1 MRTSTKVT
9 NSDRYISERY
19 FSDKKMTR
27 LRKVMSVISIVL
39 FMSSVMLVAV
49 KGFNWGLDFT
59 GGVVAEVQLSEQVTK
74 DDLKTKLDAA
84 FQQDV
89 QVVGMAEQDR
99 WTLRYSQL
107 TDAPQ
112 PNLVDVLSS
121 VSDQVQ
127 VLNSSVVGPQVGQDM
142 VDQGGLAV
150 LVCFLMIMLYL
161 SVRFEWRLALGALA
175 AIIYDV
181 TLILGLFAFTQFE
194 FNLTVLAA
202 VLAILGYSL
211 NDSII
216 IADRV
221 REMLRGN
228 PNGDTDNLLNESVK
242 ATFSRT
248 MVTSGT
254 TLITVSALW
263 LLGGAALQG
272 FAIALVVGI
281 VSGTW
286 SSVSVGITLPKLL
299 GLQPCHYQVKA
310 PVEVEGEYP

>member
-1 MRTSTKVT
+1 MSTSKMTI
-9 NSDRYISERY
+9 SDRY
-19 FSDKKMTR
+19 FSNSNMTR

-59 GGVVAEVQLSEQVTK
+59 GGVVAEVQLSDQVTK
-74 DDLKTKLDAA
+74 DALKTKLDTA

-99 WTLRYSQL
+99 WTIRYSQL
-107 TDAPQ
+107 IDAPQ
-112 PNLVDVLSS
+112 PNLVDALSS
-121 VSDQVQ
+121 VSDQVK

>member
-1 MRTSTKVT
+1 MSISNMT
-9 NSDRYISERY
+9 NSNSYVSDRYITDSN
-19 FSDKKMTR
+19 MTR
-27 LRKVMSVISIVL
+27 LRKVMSVISIML

-59 GGVVAEVQLSEQVTK
+59 GGVVAEVQLSDQVTK
-74 DDLKTKLDAA
+74 DALKNKLDTA

-99 WTLRYSQL
+99 WTIRYSQL

-112 PNLVDVLSS
+112 PNLVDALSS
-121 VSDQVQ
+121 VSDQVK

-142 VDQGGLAV
+142 VEQGGLAV

-299 GLQPCHYQVKA
+299 GLQPCHYKVKV

>member
-1 MRTSTKVT
+1 MSISNMTI
-9 NSDRYISERY
+9 SDRYL
-19 FSDKKMTR
+19 SDKNMTR
-27 LRKVMSVISIVL
+27 IRKVMSVISIVL

-59 GGVVAEVQLSEQVTK
+59 GGVVAEVQLSDQVTK
-74 DDLKTKLDAA
+74 DALKTKLDTA

-99 WTLRYSQL
+99 WTIRYSQL
-107 TDAPQ
+107 TEAPQ
-112 PNLVDVLSS
+112 PNLVDALSS
-121 VSDQVQ
+121 VSDQVK

-228 PNGDTDNLLNESVK
+228 PNGDTDSLLNESVK

>member
-1 MRTSTKVT
+1 MSTSKMTI
-9 NSDRYISERY
+9 SDRYFSNSYI
-19 FSDKKMTR
+19 SDKNMTR
-27 LRKVMSVISIVL
+27 LRKVMSAISIVL

-59 GGVVAEVQLSEQVTK
+59 GGVVAEVQLSDQVTK
-74 DDLKTKLDAA
+74 DALKTKLDTA

-99 WTLRYSQL
+99 WTIRYSQL

-112 PNLVDVLSS
+112 PNLVDALSS
-121 VSDQVQ
+121 VSDQVK

-142 VDQGGLAV
+142 VEQGGLAV

>member
-1 MRTSTKVT
+1 MSTSKMTI
-9 NSDRYISERY
+9 SDRY
-19 FSDKKMTR
+19 FSNSNMTR
-27 LRKVMSVISIVL
+27 LRKVMSAISIVL

-59 GGVVAEVQLSEQVTK
+59 GGVVAEVQLSDQVTK
-74 DDLKTKLDAA
+74 DALKTKLNTA

-99 WTLRYSQL
+99 WTIRYSQL

-112 PNLVDVLSS
+112 PNLVDALSS
-121 VSDQVQ
+121 VSEQVK

>member
-1 MRTSTKVT
+1 MSTSKMTI
-9 NSDRYISERY
+9 SDRY
-19 FSDKKMTR
+19 FSNSNMTR

-59 GGVVAEVQLSEQVTK
+59 GGVVAEVQLSDQVTK
-74 DDLKTKLDAA
+74 DALKTKLDKA

-99 WTLRYSQL
+99 WTIRYSQL

-112 PNLVDVLSS
+112 PNLVDALSS
-121 VSDQVQ
+121 VSDQVK

>member
-1 MRTSTKVT
+1 MSTSKMTI
-9 NSDRYISERY
+9 SDRY
-19 FSDKKMTR
+19 FSNSNMTR
-27 LRKVMSVISIVL
+27 LRKVMSAISIVL

-59 GGVVAEVQLSEQVTK
+59 GGVVAEVQLSDQVTK
-74 DDLKTKLDAA
+74 DALKTKLDTA

-99 WTLRYSQL
+99 WTIRYSQL

-112 PNLVDVLSS
+112 PNLVDALSS
-121 VSDQVQ
+121 VSDQVK

-228 PNGDTDNLLNESVK
+228 PNGETDNLLNESVK

>member
-1 MRTSTKVT
+1 MSISNMTIS
-9 NSDRYISERY
+9 NSS
-19 FSDKKMTR
+19 MTR

-59 GGVVAEVQLSEQVTK
+59 GGVVAEVQLSDQVTK
-74 DDLKTKLDAA
+74 DALKTKLDTA

-99 WTLRYSQL
+99 WTIRYSQL

-112 PNLVDVLSS
+112 PNLVDALSS
-121 VSDQVQ
+121 VSDQVK

-161 SVRFEWRLALGALA
+161 SLRFEWRLALGALA

>member
-1 MRTSTKVT
+1 MSISNMTI
-9 NSDRYISERY
+9 SDRYL
-19 FSDKKMTR
+19 SDKNMTR
-27 LRKVMSVISIVL
+27 IRKVMSVISIVL

-59 GGVVAEVQLSEQVTK
+59 GGVVAEVQLSDQVTK
-74 DDLKTKLDAA
+74 DALKTKLDTA

-99 WTLRYSQL
+99 WTIRYSQL
-107 TDAPQ
+107 TEAPQ
-112 PNLVDVLSS
+112 PNLVDALSS
-121 VSDQVQ
+121 VSDQVK

-299 GLQPCHYQVKA
+299 DLQPCHYQVKA
-310 PVEVEGEYP
+310 PVEVEGEYS

>member
-1 MRTSTKVT
+1 MSTSKMTI
-9 NSDRYISERY
+9 SDRY
-19 FSDKKMTR
+19 FSNSNMTR

-59 GGVVAEVQLSEQVTK
+59 GGVVAEVQLSDQVTK
-74 DDLKTKLDAA
+74 DALKTKLDTA

-99 WTLRYSQL
+99 WTIRYSQL

-112 PNLVDVLSS
+112 PNLVDALSS
-121 VSDQVQ
+121 VSDQVK

-181 TLILGLFAFTQFE
+181 TLILGMFAFTQFE

>member
-1 MRTSTKVT
+1 MSTSKMI
-9 NSDRYISERY
+9 NSNSNISDRYITNSN
-19 FSDKKMTR
+19 MTC
-27 LRKVMSVISIVL
+27 LRKVMSMISIVL

-59 GGVVAEVQLSEQVTK
+59 GGVVAEVQLSDQVTK
-74 DDLKTKLDAA
+74 DALKTKLDTA

-99 WTLRYSQL
+99 WTIRYSQL

-112 PNLVDVLSS
+112 PNLVDALTT
-121 VSDQVQ
+121 VSDQVK

-263 LLGGAALQG
+263 LLGGSALQG

>member
-1 MRTSTKVT
+1 MSISNMTIS
-9 NSDRYISERY
+9 NSN
-19 FSDKKMTR
+19 MTR

-59 GGVVAEVQLSEQVTK
+59 GGVVAEVQLSDQVTK
-74 DDLKTKLDAA
+74 DALKTKLDTA

-99 WTLRYSQL
+99 WTIRYSQL

-112 PNLVDVLSS
+112 PNLVDALSS
-121 VSDQVQ
+121 VSDQVK

>member
-1 MRTSTKVT
+1 MSTSTKMT
-9 NSDRYISERY
+9 ISERY
-19 FSDKKMTR
+19 FSNSNMTL

-59 GGVVAEVQLSEQVTK
+59 GGVVAEVQLSDQVTK
-74 DDLKTKLDAA
+74 DALKTQLDAA

-99 WTLRYSQL
+99 WTIRYSQL

-112 PNLVDVLSS
+112 INLVDALAS
-121 VSDQVQ
+121 VSDQVK

-181 TLILGLFAFTQFE
+181 TIIFGLFALTQFE

-254 TLITVSALW
+254 TLLTVSALW

-281 VSGTW
+281 ASGTW
-286 SSVSVGITLPKLL
+286 SSISVGITLPKLL
-299 GLQPCHYQVKA
+299 GLQPCHYQVK
-310 PVEVEGEYP
+310 PVDELEDSRP

>member
-1 MRTSTKVT
+1 MSTSKMTM
-9 NSDRYISERY
+9 SDRY
-19 FSDKKMTR
+19 FSNSNMTL

-59 GGVVAEVQLSEQVTK
+59 GGVVAEVQLSDQVTK
-74 DDLKTKLDAA
+74 DALKTELDAA

-99 WTLRYSQL
+99 WTIRYSQL
-107 TDAPQ
+107 TEASQ
-112 PNLVDVLSS
+112 ISLVDALAS
-121 VSDQVQ
+121 VSDQVK

-181 TLILGLFAFTQFE
+181 TIIFGLFALTQFE

-254 TLITVSALW
+254 TLLTVSALW

-281 VSGTW
+281 ASGTW
-286 SSVSVGITLPKLL
+286 SSISVGITLPKLL
-299 GLQPCHYQVKA
+299 GLQPCHYQVK
-310 PVEVEGEYP
+310 PVDELEDSRP

>member
-1 MRTSTKVT
+1 MSTSKMTM
-9 NSDRYISERY
+9 SDRY
-19 FSDKKMTR
+19 FSDSNMTL

-59 GGVVAEVQLSEQVTK
+59 GGVVAEVQLSDQVTK
-74 DDLKTKLDAA
+74 DALKTELDAA

-99 WTLRYSQL
+99 WTIRYSQL
-107 TDAPQ
+107 TEESQ
-112 PNLVDVLSS
+112 ISLVDALAS
-121 VSDQVQ
+121 VSDQVK

-181 TLILGLFAFTQFE
+181 TIIFGLFALTQFE

-254 TLITVSALW
+254 TLLTVSALW

-281 VSGTW
+281 ASGTW
-286 SSVSVGITLPKLL
+286 SSISVGITLPKLL
-299 GLQPCHYQVKA
+299 GLQPCHYQVK
-310 PVEVEGEYP
+310 PVDELEDSRP

>member
-1 MRTSTKVT
+1 MSTSKMTI
-9 NSDRYISERY
+9 SDCY
-19 FSDKKMTR
+19 FSNSNMTR

-59 GGVVAEVQLSEQVTK
+59 GGVVAEVQLSDQVTK
-74 DDLKTKLDAA
+74 DVLKTKLDTA

-99 WTLRYSQL
+99 WTIRYSQL

-112 PNLVDVLSS
+112 PNLVDALSS
-121 VSDQVQ
+121 VSDQVK

>member
-1 MRTSTKVT
+1 MSISNMTIS
-9 NSDRYISERY
+9 NSS
-19 FSDKKMTR
+19 MTR

-59 GGVVAEVQLSEQVTK
+59 GGVVAEVQLSDQVTK
-74 DDLKTKLDAA
+74 DVLKTKLDTA

-99 WTLRYSQL
+99 WTIRYSQL
-107 TDAPQ
+107 TTAPQ
-112 PNLVDVLSS
+112 PNLVDALSS
-121 VSDQVQ
+121 VSDQVK

>member
-9 NSDRYISERY
+9 NSDRYISD
-19 FSDKKMTR
+19 SNMTR

-59 GGVVAEVQLSEQVTK
+59 GGVVAEVQLSDQVTK

-299 GLQPCHYQVKA
+299 GLQPCHYQVKV

>member
-1 MRTSTKVT
+1 MS
-9 NSDRYISERY
+9 ISNMTILDRY
-19 FSDKKMTR
+19 FSNSNMTR
-27 LRKVMSVISIVL
+27 LRKVMSVISIML

-59 GGVVAEVQLSEQVTK
+59 GGVVAEVQLSDQVTK
-74 DDLKTKLDAA
+74 DALKTKLDTA

-99 WTLRYSQL
+99 WTIRYSQL

-112 PNLVDVLSS
+112 PNLVDALSS
-121 VSDQVQ
+121 VSDQVK

-221 REMLRGN
+221 REMLCGN

-299 GLQPCHYQVKA
+299 GLQPCHYKVKV

>member
-1 MRTSTKVT
+1 MSTSKMTI
-9 NSDRYISERY
+9 SDRY
-19 FSDKKMTR
+19 FSNSNMTR

-59 GGVVAEVQLSEQVTK
+59 GGVVAEVQLSDQVTK
-74 DDLKTKLDAA
+74 DALKTKLDTA

-99 WTLRYSQL
+99 WTIRYSQL
-107 TDAPQ
+107 TEAPQ
-112 PNLVDVLSS
+112 PNLVDALSS
-121 VSDQVQ
+121 VSDQVK

>member
-1 MRTSTKVT
+1 MSTSKMTI
-9 NSDRYISERY
+9 SDRY
-19 FSDKKMTR
+19 FSDSNMTL

-59 GGVVAEVQLSEQVTK
+59 GGVVAEVQLSDQVTK
-74 DDLKTKLDAA
+74 DALKTKLDAA

-99 WTLRYSQL
+99 WTIRYSQL
-107 TDAPQ
+107 TEASQ
-112 PNLVDVLSS
+112 TSLVDALAS
-121 VSDQVQ
+121 VSDQVK

-181 TLILGLFAFTQFE
+181 TIIFGLFALTQFE

-254 TLITVSALW
+254 TLLTVSALW

-281 VSGTW
+281 ASGTW
-286 SSVSVGITLPKLL
+286 SSISVGITLPKLL
-299 GLQPCHYQVKA
+299 GLQPCHYQVK
-310 PVEVEGEYP
+310 PVDELEDSRP

>member
-1 MRTSTKVT
+1 MSTSKMTI
-9 NSDRYISERY
+9 SDRY
-19 FSDKKMTR
+19 FSNSNMTR

-59 GGVVAEVQLSEQVTK
+59 GGVVAEVQLSDQVAK
-74 DDLKTKLDAA
+74 DALKTKLDTA

-99 WTLRYSQL
+99 WTIRYSQL

-112 PNLVDVLSS
+112 PNLVDALSS
-121 VSDQVQ
+121 VSDQVK

>member
-1 MRTSTKVT
+1 MSISKMTI
-9 NSDRYISERY
+9 SDRY
-19 FSDKKMTR
+19 FSNSNMTR
-27 LRKVMSVISIVL
+27 LRKVMSMISIVL

-74 DDLKTKLDAA
+74 DALKTELDTA

-99 WTLRYSQL
+99 WTIRYSQL
-107 TDAPQ
+107 TDTPQ
-112 PNLVDVLSS
+112 PNLVDALTT
-121 VSDQVQ
+121 VSDQVK

-263 LLGGAALQG
+263 LLGGSALQG

>member
-9 NSDRYISERY
+9 NSDRYISD
-19 FSDKKMTR
+19 SNMTR

-59 GGVVAEVQLSEQVTK
+59 GGVVAEVQLSDQVTK
-74 DDLKTKLDAA
+74 DELKTKLDAA

>member
-1 MRTSTKVT
+1 MSTSKMT
-9 NSDRYISERY
+9 ISERY
-19 FSDKKMTR
+19 FSNSNMTL

-59 GGVVAEVQLSEQVTK
+59 GGVVAEVQLSDQVTK
-74 DDLKTKLDAA
+74 DALKTKLDAA

-99 WTLRYSQL
+99 WTIRYSQL
-107 TDAPQ
+107 TDASQ
-112 PNLVDVLSS
+112 TSLVDALAS
-121 VSDQVQ
+121 VSDQVK

-181 TLILGLFAFTQFE
+181 TIIFGLFALTQFE

-221 REMLRGN
+221 REMLRGH

-254 TLITVSALW
+254 TLLTVSALW

-281 VSGTW
+281 ASGTW
-286 SSVSVGITLPKLL
+286 SSISVGITLPKLL
-299 GLQPCHYQVKA
+299 GLQPCHYQVK
-310 PVEVEGEYP
+310 PVDELEDSRP

>member
-1 MRTSTKVT
+1 MSISKMTI
-9 NSDRYISERY
+9 SDRY
-19 FSDKKMTR
+19 FSNSNMTR
-27 LRKVMSVISIVL
+27 LRKVMSLISIVL

-59 GGVVAEVQLSEQVTK
+59 GGVVAEVQLSDQVTK
-74 DDLKTKLDAA
+74 DALKTKLDTA

-99 WTLRYSQL
+99 WTIRYSQL

-112 PNLVDVLSS
+112 PNLVDALSS
-121 VSDQVQ
+121 VSDQVK

-254 TLITVSALW
+254 TLITVSSLW
-263 LLGGAALQG
+263 LLGGSALQG

>member
-1 MRTSTKVT
+1 MSTSKMTI
-9 NSDRYISERY
+9 SDRYFSNSYI
-19 FSDKKMTR
+19 SDKNMTR
-27 LRKVMSVISIVL
+27 FRKVMSAISIVL

-59 GGVVAEVQLSEQVTK
+59 GGVVAEVQLSDQVTK
-74 DDLKTKLDAA
+74 DALKTKLDAA

-99 WTLRYSQL
+99 WTIRYSQL

-112 PNLVDVLSS
+112 PNLVDALSS
-121 VSDQVQ
+121 VSDQVK

>member
-1 MRTSTKVT
+1 MSTSKMTI
-9 NSDRYISERY
+9 SDRY
-19 FSDKKMTR
+19 FSNSNMTR

-59 GGVVAEVQLSEQVTK
+59 GGVVAEVQLSDQVTK
-74 DDLKTKLDAA
+74 DALKTKLDTA

-99 WTLRYSQL
+99 WTIRYSQL
-107 TDAPQ
+107 TDTPQ
-112 PNLVDVLSS
+112 PNLVDALSS
-121 VSDQVQ
+121 VSDQVK

>member
-1 MRTSTKVT
+1 MSISKMTIS
-9 NSDRYISERY
+9 NSS
-19 FSDKKMTR
+19 MTR

-59 GGVVAEVQLSEQVTK
+59 GGVVAEVQLSDQVTK
-74 DDLKTKLDAA
+74 DALKTKLDTA

-99 WTLRYSQL
+99 WTIRYSQL

-112 PNLVDVLSS
+112 PNLVDALSS
-121 VSDQVQ
+121 VSDQVK

-181 TLILGLFAFTQFE
+181 TLILGLFAFTHFE

>member
-1 MRTSTKVT
+1 MSISNMTIS
-9 NSDRYISERY
+9 NSS
-19 FSDKKMTR
+19 MTR

-59 GGVVAEVQLSEQVTK
+59 GGVVAEVQLSDQVTK
-74 DDLKTKLDAA
+74 DALKTKLDTA

-99 WTLRYSQL
+99 WTIRYSQL

-112 PNLVDVLSS
+112 PNLVDALSS
-121 VSDQVQ
+121 VSDQVK

-310 PVEVEGEYP
+310 PVEIEGEYP

>member
-1 MRTSTKVT
+1 MSTSKMTI
-9 NSDRYISERY
+9 SDRYISNSY
-19 FSDKKMTR
+19 ISDKNMTR

-59 GGVVAEVQLSEQVTK
+59 GGVVAEVQLSDQVTK
-74 DDLKTKLDAA
+74 DVLKTKLDTA

-99 WTLRYSQL
+99 WTIRYSQL

-112 PNLVDVLSS
+112 PNLVDALSS
-121 VSDQVQ
+121 VSDQVK

>member
-1 MRTSTKVT
+1 MSTSKMTI
-9 NSDRYISERY
+9 SDRYFSNGYI
-19 FSDKKMTR
+19 SDKNMTR
-27 LRKVMSVISIVL
+27 LRKVMSAISIVL

-59 GGVVAEVQLSEQVTK
+59 GGVVAEVQLSDQVTK
-74 DDLKTKLDAA
+74 DALKTKLDTA

-99 WTLRYSQL
+99 WTIRYSQL

-112 PNLVDVLSS
+112 PNLVDALSS
-121 VSDQVQ
+121 VSDQVK

>member
-1 MRTSTKVT
+1 MSTSKMTIS
-9 NSDRYISERY
+9 NSNISDRYISD
-19 FSDKKMTR
+19 SNMTR

-59 GGVVAEVQLSEQVTK
+59 GGVVAEVQLSDQVTK
-74 DDLKTKLDAA
+74 DALKTKLDTA

-99 WTLRYSQL
+99 WTIRYSQL

-112 PNLVDVLSS
+112 PNLVDALSS
-121 VSDQVQ
+121 VSDQVK

>member
-1 MRTSTKVT
+1 MSISNMT
-9 NSDRYISERY
+9 NSNSYVSDRYITDSN
-19 FSDKKMTR
+19 MTR

-59 GGVVAEVQLSEQVTK
+59 GGVVAEVQLSDQVTK
-74 DDLKTKLDAA
+74 DALKTKLDTA

>member
-1 MRTSTKVT
+1 MSISNMTI
-9 NSDRYISERY
+9 SDRYISD
-19 FSDKKMTR
+19 SNMTR
-27 LRKVMSVISIVL
+27 LRKVMSMISIVL

-59 GGVVAEVQLSEQVTK
+59 GGVVAEVQLSDQVTK
-74 DDLKTKLDAA
+74 DALKTKLDTA

-99 WTLRYSQL
+99 WTIRYSQL

-112 PNLVDVLSS
+112 PNLVDALTT
-121 VSDQVQ
+121 VSDQVK

-228 PNGDTDNLLNESVK
+228 PNGETDNLLNESVK

-263 LLGGAALQG
+263 LLGGSALQG

>member
-1 MRTSTKVT
+1 MSISNMT
-9 NSDRYISERY
+9 NSNSNISDRYISD
-19 FSDKKMTR
+19 SNMTR
-27 LRKVMSVISIVL
+27 LRKVMSAISIVL

-59 GGVVAEVQLSEQVTK
+59 GGVVAEVQLSDQVTK
-74 DDLKTKLDAA
+74 DALKTKLDTA

-99 WTLRYSQL
+99 WTIRYSQL
-107 TDAPQ
+107 TDAAQ

-127 VLNSSVVGPQVGQDM
+127 VLNSSVVGPQVGQGM

-181 TLILGLFAFTQFE
+181 MLILGLFAFTQFE

>member
-1 MRTSTKVT
+1 MSTLKMT
-9 NSDRYISERY
+9 MSDRY
-19 FSDKKMTR
+19 FSDSNMTL

-59 GGVVAEVQLSEQVTK
+59 GGVVAEVQLSDQVTK
-74 DDLKTKLDAA
+74 DALKTELDAA

-99 WTLRYSQL
+99 WTIRYSQL
-107 TDAPQ
+107 TEASQ
-112 PNLVDVLSS
+112 TSLVDALAS
-121 VSDQVQ
+121 VSDQVK

-181 TLILGLFAFTQFE
+181 TIIFGLFALTQFE

-254 TLITVSALW
+254 TLLTVSALW

-281 VSGTW
+281 ASGTW
-286 SSVSVGITLPKLL
+286 SSISVGITLPKLL
-299 GLQPCHYQVKA
+299 GLQPCHYQVK
-310 PVEVEGEYP
+310 PVDELEDSRP

>member
-1 MRTSTKVT
+1 MSTSKMTI
-9 NSDRYISERY
+9 SDRY
-19 FSDKKMTR
+19 FSDSNITL

-59 GGVVAEVQLSEQVTK
+59 GGVVAEVQLSDQVTK
-74 DDLKTKLDAA
+74 DALKTELDAA

-99 WTLRYSQL
+99 WTIRYSQL

-112 PNLVDVLSS
+112 INLVDALAS
-121 VSDQVQ
+121 VSDQVK

-181 TLILGLFAFTQFE
+181 TIIFGLFALTQFE

-254 TLITVSALW
+254 TLLTVSALW

-281 VSGTW
+281 ASGTW
-286 SSVSVGITLPKLL
+286 SSISVGITLPKLL
-299 GLQPCHYQVKA
+299 GLQPCHYQVK
-310 PVEVEGEYP
+310 PVDELEDSRP

>member
-1 MRTSTKVT
+1 MTIS
-9 NSDRYISERY
+9 NSS
-19 FSDKKMTR
+19 MTR

-59 GGVVAEVQLSEQVTK
+59 GGVVAEVQLSDQVTK
-74 DDLKTKLDAA
+74 DALKTKLDTA

-99 WTLRYSQL
+99 WTIRYSQL

-112 PNLVDVLSS
+112 PNLVDALSS
-121 VSDQVQ
+121 VSDQVK

-181 TLILGLFAFTQFE
+181 TLILGLFAFTHFE